1 LNTVKRREGPER
13 EACAHKTS
21 RHGQL
26 GPSCRKYV
34 RHGNSVHARKI
45 DARKSKQP
53 PPVFALAARLWRR
66 MQTVARNCIPFSTA
80 GAICFYPLACFHGV
94 PVLLI
99 GFAAARIS

>member
-1 LNTVKRREGPER
+1 
-13 EACAHKTS
+13 
-21 RHGQL
+21 
-26 GPSCRKYV
+26 
-34 RHGNSVHARKI
+34 
-45 DARKSKQP
+45 
-53 PPVFALAARLWRR
+53 